1 MLLQRR
7 TARIWSKACAVLG
20 LGAFIIH
27 AAFALVG
34 RHEFALP
41 LSMLSIVA
49 CVYEERMHVNI
60 SAGMQGCI
68 LYLYFYH

>member
-49 CVYEERMHVNI
+49 CVYEERICLAKRMAEFGHKR
-60 SAGMQGCI
+60 C
-68 LYLYFYH
+68 